1 MQVYFFRLEKI
12 PSLILMKLL
21 TLLLSLSFLPLFGQ
35 TQTNDNACLEN
46 YPLHIV
52 VMGSST
58 AAGTGPS
65 HPDST
70 WVNRYRRALQ
80 AINPAHR
87 VTNIARGGYNTYRLM
102 PSSFVPPP
110 GLPLPDSTKNITQA
124 ISLSPDAIIIN
135 LPSNDAALNVSAATQ
150 MQNFRTMVDS
160 AQLAGIP
167 VWICTTQPRVFSSS
181 KIAIQLE
188 TRDSILT
195 VFGHR
200 AIDFWTGL
208 ADSAGLPLSQ
218 YDSGDGV
225 HLNDAGHNILFERV
239 RGRAVADTAFAIRY
253 GSQEPSYEWLGMI
266 NRPVCSGRKVPFS
279 LIRTN
284 VGTTDSSGVSYQIHL
299 SSHSNGLT
307 ISLSDSLPPLESCT
321 VDTLVV
327 EINLPEAGNWDLEAI
342 LIHGSQ
348 QDTLSQTLQL
358 VGERAPVPLDESI
371 CLGETVTLRAL
382 SIDTGTFS
390 WYISPIA
397 DTPLHIGDS
406 LSITDLSQDTTFW
419 VSVTGE
425 RITFRDSLQTLDQ
438 YDRDWNGIMI
448 DLIPKVDLIL
458 DTLFIPISTT
468 GNRRLK
474 IYTTQG
480 SYLGKEQSPQAWQ
493 LQDSV
498 AVSVA
503 SIGSWI
509 PIPLNALSL
518 QAGDT
523 TGLYLHLAQSNGRL
537 RYQAVSTPQRFEND
551 ELSLITGTGISHTFG
566 QTYYPRM
573 INAAFSYRYEIGPC
587 ESVTAPLQVDV
598 TDPTFYLGNDTSLM
612 SGDTLQL
619 TGPLADRY
627 LWSTGDTT
635 ASVTIT
641 QSQGINDTVAIWLT
655 IEIGP
660 GCQASDTL
668 RMTFSAPSSLEQSE
682 EKGPTIFTYYPDIQ
696 AFQLHLQ
703 PKPDAYIWLMDG
715 MGRKIYQWEAQPDP
729 IHLYSLPPVP
739 PGIYGLVLS
748 HEVEGSLK
756 IWVRN

>member
-1 MQVYFFRLEKI
+1 
-12 PSLILMKLL
+12 MKLL
-21 TLLLSLSFLPLFGQ
+21 PLLLIIGFLPLFSQ
-35 TQTNDNACLEN
+35 NLSSANACLEN

-80 AINPAHR
+80 VINPAHR

-102 PSSFVPPP
+102 PSSFVPPT
-110 GLPLPDSTKNITQA
+110 GLPLPDSTKNITHA

-135 LPSNDAALNVSAATQ
+135 LPSNDAALNISAATQ

-195 VFGHR
+195 VFGNR

-208 ADSAGLPLSQ
+208 ADTSGLPLTQ

-239 RGRAVADTAFAIRY
+239 RGQAVADTAFAVQY
-253 GSQEPSYEWLGMI
+253 GSQESSYEWLGMI

-279 LIRTN
+279 LIRTH
-284 VGTTDSSGVSYQIHL
+284 VGTTDTSGISYELRLTSDNH
-299 SSHSNGLT
+299 NLT
-307 ISLSDSLPPLESCT
+307 ISLSDSLPPLESCQA
-321 VDTLVV
+321 DTLLL
-327 EINLPEAGNWDLEAI
+327 ELDLPEEGNWELEAI
-342 LIHGSQ
+342 LIHGLQ

-358 VGERAPVPLDESI
+358 IGERAPIPLDESL
-371 CLGETVTLRAL
+371 CLGDTVTLRAL
-382 SIDTGTFS
+382 PIDTGTFN
-390 WYISPIA
+390 WYISPTA
-397 DTPLHIGDS
+397 DTPFYMGDG
-406 LSITDLSQDTTFW
+406 LSMSELSHDTTFW
-419 VSVTGE
+419 VSLTGE
-425 RITFRDSLQTLDQ
+425 RIAFRDSLQTLDQ

-448 DLIPKVDLIL
+448 DLIPKVDLLL

-468 GNRRLK
+468 GNRRLT

-498 AVSVA
+498 AVSVT
-503 SIGSWI
+503 SIGTWI
-509 PIPLNALSL
+509 PIPIDALSL

-587 ESVTAPLQVDV
+587 ESVAAPLQVDV
-598 TDPTFYLGNDTSLM
+598 TDPSFYLGNDTSLM

-635 ASVTIT
+635 TSITIA
-641 QSQGINDTVAIWLT
+641 QSQGMNDNVTIWLT
-655 IEIGP
+655 IEVGP
-660 GCQASDTL
+660 NCQASDTL
-668 RMTFSAPSSLEQSE
+668 HITFSAPSSLEQSE
-682 EKGPTIFTYYPDIQ
+682 EKGQTRFTYYPDIH
-696 AFQLHLQ
+696 AFQLHSQ
-703 PKPDAYIWLMDG
+703 PKPGSYIWLMDA
-715 MGRKIYQWEAQPDP
+715 MGRKIYQWEPQPFP
-729 IHLYSLPPVP
+729 AYTYSIPSIP

-748 HEVEGSLK
+748 HEVDTSLK